1 MKRFRKSAIA
11 LVLALL
17 MALQGTEPI
26 FVQAKEAI
34 EDVQKNADFSRPE
47 ALTEEEAG
55 ITDSTSGEQ
64 DKSQQSDADVQNE
77 TTPSEDTETQEEQTT
92 PAEETEEN
100 PQEKE
105 VELKE
110 PQDYYP
116 IPEEPEG
123 ELIDY
128 DAISKT
134 YKTGDKQY
142 TTVYGGYVG
151 TYKNEDGDTELVDNT
166 LVKPEEA
173 DTPASEE
180 AQEASSV
187 VATEEKEEKT
197 EVYQNKANDYAILLP
212 EQMSEEN
219 GVTIENGKTR
229 IGIIPVDGDYTHSV
243 IKDNAILY
251 NEVYEGADVQYTVLD
266 SSIKEDIVLQQPTD
280 REVYEYE
287 LQIPGYQAEVKDN
300 QVYIY
305 PEGKTIKDAKYL
317 LETPSMEDAAGEI
330 SFLIT
335 LELREE
341 DGKTILTVKPDR
353 DWLSAEERQ
362 YPVRID
368 PTPVEIQKS
377 SFNMIGVE
385 EGSPT
390 SQIGDNNYPYV
401 GFDDGIKSGNLAGFG
416 TAHQNCRTYIKVNSN
431 FSQIPKDSKIDS
443 ATFAVSQKTA
453 YSGGASQFGLY
464 RVDQSWNTSITWKTK
479 PVNLTFQDVQ
489 NASTSRNSYINYDV
503 KDLVND
509 WVQGTHANNGFALVA
524 IAEANNLGASMQCEV
539 LNNRASVYGPKLSI
553 QWSPAEDP
561 YLRDMS
567 LDETTILL
575 RPMTEKNT
583 NGKLKFDAV
592 FADGIAKSKSTVE
605 YYLLPDEENEEHH
618 ETDAKPLYSY
628 PDSTEY
634 NKQFPEANKYYS
646 KDSNW
651 QSALYSGLTK
661 DKLYKIKAKAS
672 KEIDG
677 KLETGKEVTS
687 DSFVI
692 YEVKQFDTFPKIAK
706 YYGVPLKNIMKDNQ
720 VMDALVV
727 ANNTIFIRNPQTNV
741 PYSPA
746 PLTDQDKMRIDGALM
761 GRGLHCEFGFEPVN
775 LNTGNFYM
783 DQSDA
788 TMNELNGEFS
798 ITRSYNSKGT
808 DQHSMFGRGWSFN
821 YDQSLSQMEDGSL
834 LYMRGDGSYLI
845 FDKNE
850 DGSYTAPDGYVYDL
864 KAVSYKDTDHDYIG
878 WELTDADQSVWS
890 FDKYGILRYVTDV
903 NGFKTV
909 LDYDDDYNL
918 SKITTPSGK
927 TFGVKQ
933 DKFGHIKELSLPD
946 GGKVS
951 YKYDEQGNLISVT
964 DPNGTTKEYKYDD
977 DSRMTSWKDE
987 NGNTVV
993 KNTYD
998 KEGRVVEQTDAEKGT
1013 ATFKYGKSS
1022 TTTTDNEG
1030 NKTVYHYDDQYR
1042 TTSIEYPD
1050 GTTCEKTYNA
1060 ENQLASETTAAG
1072 TKTYTYDTFGNVA
1085 TETREDGKTASYTYN
1100 EQNKL
1105 TSATGYNGATVT
1117 YSYDGNGNMVT
1128 STKPDGTAITYTYD
1142 DKHRMVSQT
1151 DGRGVTT
1158 TYSYDGPNMTGYVDG
1173 NGAAWGFTYDA
1184 MNRAVTMT
1192 DPLGNV
1198 TSNSYDANGNLTSKT
1213 AADGG
1218 VTAYTLD
1225 GVGNITASTDALGN
1239 TTTYTYDKMYNMTS
1253 GTDPKGNQISYV
1265 YDKNYQQVK
1274 ATDAKGNTITYKYD
1288 SMGRVI
1294 EESNKDFGTKL
1305 YEYDKAGN
1313 LKKYTDGNGNTS
1325 TMTYDGNGNMTSVSD
1340 AKGNITAMKYDSTD
1354 NLEQTVD
1361 ALKGKTTYE
1370 YDSQGNSTKMTDA
1383 LGNAYSYVYD
1393 KEGNN
1398 TSIILPTGD
1407 KVLMEYDAIGQLVK
1421 CTDAQGLVITYQ
1433 YDGAGN
1439 LIHSSD
1445 NGGNS
1450 MDYTYDGAGNVLTQT
1465 DELGRTA
1472 TYKYDQ
1478 YGRLLKL
1485 TEADGSITSYEYDV
1499 MDRITAVTDAEGHKT
1514 TFTYDKVGN
1523 QLSMTEE
1530 EEATYKYAYD
1540 KKDRVISQTNPLGAS
1555 STFKYDGNDNVTESV
1570 DENGTV
1576 TKYAYDKNDNLVS
1589 QTDGNGNTT
1598 TYQYDEL
1605 DRKIGETSPLKETN
1619 EYRYDAIGNLTK
1631 SKDPMGLIT
1640 EYKYDSLSNM
1650 TEQISPKGAVT
1661 KYDYDKHG
1669 NVISVTDAK
1678 GNETQY
1684 SVDLNDNV
1692 TKMTQANGGEYT
1704 YSYDKAGR
1712 LKSMTSPLGY
1722 TKNFSYDKVDN
1733 VVKESDSLKSTTT
1746 YTYDKLHNMKSS
1758 TNALDGT
1765 TSFSYDKYGNLV
1777 KETDPLGRSNT
1788 YSYDLAGQ
1796 MTSAADP
1803 LGKITAYTYDPAGN
1817 ITDITKPGGR
1827 KTSYGYDKNYNVT
1840 SVTDPMG
1847 YVAKTVYDKDNRVT
1861 EETDALGQKE
1871 SYTYDKD
1878 SRVTSITDKR
1888 GFTTGF
1894 DYDAHGNIQVVTD
1907 KTGLKS
1913 HLEYDKNDNL
1923 TKVTDA
1929 LGGVTTYGYD
1939 NMDNLVTFTNAANKT
1954 TNYTY
1959 DLEGNLTSIK
1969 DPAGRTEKFDY
1980 DEKGRL
1986 TGHTQASGKK
1996 TTYDYDKLND
2006 LLEKSY
2012 QDAKGETSEK
2022 DVTYAYNSAG
2032 ERVSMKDQTGKS
2044 SYEYDALGRITKV
2057 TSGSK
2062 KDVSYV
2068 YDDADNLQAIVY
2080 PDGTK
2085 ISYEYDLN
2093 DNLVKLTDRNRKVTT
2108 YKHDALN
2115 RVTEVT
2121 RSNGTKT
2128 EVSYDAEDHITKIV
2142 NTCGSC
2148 GKVISTYEY
2157 KYNDQ
2162 GYVVGETA
2170 TELEAGTRKTPS
2182 WEDWYNWGDT
2192 QKETDKADCEHQEKE
2207 IQTTRTYEYDDNWEL
2222 TRCTEKAE
2230 GGKKT
2235 VHNYT
2240 YDKIGN
2246 RTSYEK
2252 IEDGVSK
2259 AKYNYKYNDS
2269 NQLIKR
2275 TNAKIWGDPGTT
2287 YSYDKDGNLIQE
2299 CDKTNSA
2306 DPVTYEYTAE
2316 NRLAVVK
2323 QGGTVLM
2330 AAMYD
2335 GDNNRVFELDN
2346 TYKWEDCYGDEVL
2359 IPANQRTEDGNSPKE
2374 QLASL
2379 VKGGSN
2385 AKGYTLTEYIN
2396 DINRENTE
2404 VLAEYGADEKVRQAY
2419 TYGESGIGER
2429 VSVDKSEES
2438 SYYLYDGR
2446 NSVTGILTETA
2457 NLTNSYQY
2465 DSYGN
2470 LTSGTADGVNYYGYN
2485 GESTNVKTGLQ
2496 YLRARYYNAENGT
2509 FTTEDSDLGTTE
2521 NPLTRNRYD
2530 YTTNNPLNYSDP
2542 TGHSLWSRIK
2552 STAKKAAKAVKS
2564 VGKKI
2569 VNTAKK
2575 VVKTVVNTA
2584 KKAAKT
2590 IVNTVKGVAKTA
2602 KNAAKHAKQTYQS
2615 VKNRVTSS
2623 STYQKITS
2631 RGSQFIR
2638 SVSNGVQKIGKTY
2651 TSFKSYVSERTAEI
2665 RSEVVRHMC
2674 TTTNRI
2680 TDKLGKVDWNAV
2692 KKVAI
2697 GITAVTVSG
2706 LVVAAT
2712 GGLAAGA
2719 VLAALPAM
2727 GGLGT
2732 AMVSGAVIGAIGG
2745 ASYSAVNSGLSG
2757 NSLKQVA
2764 KDTLV
2769 GGIAG
2774 AVTGGVM
2781 GGLSYG
2787 AGKLLNVVR
2796 SAGSTH
2802 NDGIDKSFKKLV
2814 AEVTETKLPEGTWEK
2829 PPLERGDIIDK
2840 AMGNNLGHNFPTIDK
2855 VENGVVTSVKSRD
2868 LGAKTYQ
2875 NGNKLEKVIVKD
2887 INKVSGFIGETFNGK
2902 FVNAEEIVGRQL
2914 QVVVPNVTLSEAQI
2928 NAVNNATKHGIDK
2941 GVKLIITV
2949 GK

>member
-1313 LKKYTDGNGNTS
+1313 LKKYTDGNGNAT
-1325 TMTYDGNGNMTSVSD
+1325 VSKFDSLGQVLQSKD
-1340 AKGNITAMKYDSTD
+1340 AVGNITK
-1354 NLEQTVD
+1354 
-1361 ALKGKTTYE
+1361 
-1370 YDSQGNSTKMTDA
+1370 
-1383 LGNAYSYVYD
+1383 
-1393 KEGNN
+1393 
-1398 TSIILPTGD
+1398 
-1407 KVLMEYDAIGQLVK
+1407 
-1421 CTDAQGLVITYQ
+1421 
-1433 YDGAGN
+1433 
-1439 LIHSSD
+1439 
-1445 NGGNS
+1445 
-1450 MDYTYDGAGNVLTQT
+1450 
-1465 DELGRTA
+1465 
-1472 TYKYDQ
+1472 
-1478 YGRLLKL
+1478 
-1485 TEADGSITSYEYDV
+1485 
-1499 MDRITAVTDAEGHKT
+1499 
-1514 TFTYDKVGN
+1514 
-1523 QLSMTEE
+1523 
-1530 EEATYKYAYD
+1530 
-1540 KKDRVISQTNPLGAS
+1540 
-1555 STFKYDGNDNVTESV
+1555 
-1570 DENGTV
+1570 
-1576 TKYAYDKNDNLVS
+1576 
-1589 QTDGNGNTT
+1589 
-1598 TYQYDEL
+1598 
-1605 DRKIGETSPLKETN
+1605 
-1619 EYRYDAIGNLTK
+1619 
-1631 SKDPMGLIT
+1631 
-1640 EYKYDSLSNM
+1640 
-1650 TEQISPKGAVT
+1650 
-1661 KYDYDKHG
+1661 
-1669 NVISVTDAK
+1669 
-1678 GNETQY
+1678 
-1684 SVDLNDNV
+1684 
-1692 TKMTQANGGEYT
+1692 
-1704 YSYDKAGR
+1704 
-1712 LKSMTSPLGY
+1712 
-1722 TKNFSYDKVDN
+1722 
-1733 VVKESDSLKSTTT
+1733 
-1746 YTYDKLHNMKSS
+1746 
-1758 TNALDGT
+1758 
-1765 TSFSYDKYGNLV
+1765 
-1777 KETDPLGRSNT
+1777 
-1788 YSYDLAGQ
+1788 
-1796 MTSAADP
+1796 
-1803 LGKITAYTYDPAGN
+1803 
-1817 ITDITKPGGR
+1817 
-1827 KTSYGYDKNYNVT
+1827 
-1840 SVTDPMG
+1840 
-1847 YVAKTVYDKDNRVT
+1847 
-1861 EETDALGQKE
+1861 
-1871 SYTYDKD
+1871 
-1878 SRVTSITDKR
+1878 
-1888 GFTTGF
+1888 
-1894 DYDAHGNIQVVTD
+1894 
-1907 KTGLKS
+1907 
-1913 HLEYDKNDNL
+1913 
-1923 TKVTDA
+1923 
-1929 LGGVTTYGYD
+1929 
-1939 NMDNLVTFTNAANKT
+1939 
-1954 TNYTY
+1954 
-1959 DLEGNLTSIK
+1959 
-1969 DPAGRTEKFDY
+1969 
-1980 DEKGRL
+1980 
-1986 TGHTQASGKK
+1986 
-1996 TTYDYDKLND
+1996 
-2006 LLEKSY
+2006 
-2012 QDAKGETSEK
+2012 
-2022 DVTYAYNSAG
+2022 
-2032 ERVSMKDQTGKS
+2032 
-2044 SYEYDALGRITKV
+2044 YEYDALGNETKITYFVCDERLEHRIVAIEEKNKNALQKEALLSLKEHYDMDEV
-2057 TSGSK
+2057 SNLSGFDRRMVSVPK
-2062 KDVSYV
+2062 FCSGDCPKRGSCRYQQYLERSRDHEMFIQICNHNYLLADGYHRLQDYRPLLKDYRALIVDEAHKLPDAAKQMFGKSLC
-2068 YDDADNLQAIVY
+2068 YDDIREICFYLGNEYQGPEIRKLS
-2080 PDGTK
+2080 GTIRMVLDIIGENHRTRYGIK
-2085 ISYEYDLN
+2085 EEFHMTEECAMYLYE
-2093 DNLVKLTDRNRKVTT
+2093 
-2108 YKHDALN
+2108 
-2115 RVTEVT
+2115 
-2121 RSNGTKT
+2121 G
-2128 EVSYDAEDHITKIV
+2128 
-2142 NTCGSC
+2142 
-2148 GKVISTYEY
+2148 
-2157 KYNDQ
+2157 
-2162 GYVVGETA
+2162 
-2170 TELEAGTRKTPS
+2170 
-2182 WEDWYNWGDT
+2182 
-2192 QKETDKADCEHQEKE
+2192 
-2207 IQTTRTYEYDDNWEL
+2207 IQTMNKII
-2222 TRCTEKAE
+2222 EKLE
-2230 GGKKT
+2230 KKIPKWIRNKLEET
-2235 VHNYT
+2235 KSVLECFFHQ
-2240 YDKIGN
+2240 DK
-2246 RTSYEK
+2246 
-2252 IEDGVSK
+2252 
-2259 AKYNYKYNDS
+2259 KYV
-2269 NQLIKR
+2269 LH
-2275 TNAKIWGDPGTT
+2275 
-2287 YSYDKDGNLIQE
+2287 L
-2299 CDKTNSA
+2299 
-2306 DPVTYEYTAE
+2306 
-2316 NRLAVVK
+2316 K
-2323 QGGTVLM
+2323 QDHDHRIILC
-2330 AAMYD
+2330 ASSRRIPQY
-2335 GDNNRVFELDN
+2335 LDQML
-2346 TYKWEDCYGDEVL
+2346 WSRGM
-2359 IPANQRTEDGNSPKE
+2359 
-2374 QLASL
+2374 
-2379 VKGGSN
+2379 
-2385 AKGYTLTEYIN
+2385 
-2396 DINRENTE
+2396 
-2404 VLAEYGADEKVRQAY
+2404 GA
-2419 TYGESGIGER
+2419 I
-2429 VSVDKSEES
+2429 
-2438 SYYLYDGR
+2438 
-2446 NSVTGILTETA
+2446 
-2457 NLTNSYQY
+2457 
-2465 DSYGN
+2465 
-2470 LTSGTADGVNYYGYN
+2470 LTSGTLKTGQGF
-2485 GESTNVKTGLQ
+2485 SHIRKMTGLQ
-2496 YLRARYYNAENGT
+2496 RVRRVREYVADSPFEYQKNCLLYLPKNLKTCRRESQEEAEMIAGHI
-2509 FTTEDSDLGTTE
+2509 
-2521 NPLTRNRYD
+2521 
-2530 YTTNNPLNYSDP
+2530 
-2542 TGHSLWSRIK
+2542 HSLIC
-2552 STAKKAAKAVKS
+2552 
-2564 VGKKI
+2564 
-2569 VNTAKK
+2569 
-2575 VVKTVVNTA
+2575 
-2584 KKAAKT
+2584 
-2590 IVNTVKGVAKTA
+2590 
-2602 KNAAKHAKQTYQS
+2602 
-2615 VKNRVTSS
+2615 
-2623 STYQKITS
+2623 STYGHTLVLFTSYHLMGNVYQMLRDEIPFPMIEVWRHSPEEIT
-2631 RGSQFIR
+2631 R
-2638 SVSNGVQKIGKTY
+2638 
-2651 TSFKSYVSERTAEI
+2651 FKQ
-2665 RSEVVRHMC
+2665 M
-2674 TTTNRI
+2674 
-2680 TDKLGKVDWNAV
+2680 DNAV
-2692 KKVAI
+2692 
-2697 GITAVTVSG
+2697 
-2706 LVVAAT
+2706 LF
-2712 GGLAAGA
+2712 AAGSCWEG
-2719 VLAALPAM
+2719 VDFP
-2727 GGLGT
+2727 GD
-2732 AMVSGAVIGAIGG
+2732 MVS
-2745 ASYSAVNSGLSG
+2745 
-2757 NSLKQVA
+2757 SLIIV
-2764 KDTLV
+2764 
-2769 GGIAG
+2769 
-2774 AVTGGVM
+2774 
-2781 GGLSYG
+2781 
-2787 AGKLLNVVR
+2787 
-2796 SAGSTH
+2796 
-2802 NDGIDKSFKKLV
+2802 
-2814 AEVTETKLPEGTWEK
+2814 KLPF
-2829 PPLERGDIIDK
+2829 
-2840 AMGNNLGHNFPTIDK
+2840 A
-2855 VENGVVTSVKSRD
+2855 
-2868 LGAKTYQ
+2868 
-2875 NGNKLEKVIVKD
+2875 
-2887 INKVSGFIGETFNGK
+2887 
-2902 FVNAEEIVGRQL
+2902 
-2914 QVVVPNVTLSEAQI
+2914 VPDPISEAQKKEYASLKDYI
-2928 NAVNNATKHGIDK
+2928 QAVIVPDMQKKLRQGFGRALRTETDTCVVSILDERAGEGGRYHEEVMCALPSCKMAKDIKDVQHFIRNRK
-2941 GVKLIITV
+2941 GVEYYL
-2949 GK
+2949 